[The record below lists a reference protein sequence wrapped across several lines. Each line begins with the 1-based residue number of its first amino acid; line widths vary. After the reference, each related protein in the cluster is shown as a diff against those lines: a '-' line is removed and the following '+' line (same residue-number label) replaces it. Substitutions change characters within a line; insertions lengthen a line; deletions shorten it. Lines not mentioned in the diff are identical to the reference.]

1 MPQRIILFLLLG
13 IINWFLFIQL
23 SFGFCGELKPLI
35 LQKTLLNSDTASHQ
49 KSYMNEM
56 MIFYIKGY
64 QRMISPVDGDRCKM
78 YPTCSA
84 YSYKVYQQYGLL
96 LGSLLTFDRLTH
108 EMDEYK
114 FTRIID
120 DQHDP
125 DWLKKKYRN
134 LIIFDPP
141 ENNVFWWKNN
151 QPQ

>member
-1 MPQRIILFLLLG
+1 
-13 IINWFLFIQL
+13 
-23 SFGFCGELKPLI
+23 
-35 LQKTLLNSDTASHQ
+35 
-49 KSYMNEM
+49 
-56 MIFYIKGY
+56 
-64 QRMISPVDGDRCKM
+64 MISPVDGDRCKM